1 MDHGGGLFRGHGRGF
16 GGVDGGGE
24 GGPGYSRGGR
34 VGEGRVGRGSR
45 TAAAAERDGGGDV
58 TMASGSE
65 EDE

>member
-1 MDHGGGLFRGHGRGF
+1 MDAGA
-16 GGVDGGGE
+16 E

-45 TAAAAERDGGGDV
+45 TAAAAERDGGDDV
-58 TMASGSE
+58 TMASGSD